1 MTDPDGTEEP
11 WKEPQGPDPR
21 PLGDALAAFVGRR
34 GWRRRMEGARVHA
47 SWREIAGE
55 ELARHS
61 EPVRLHG
68 GVLVVRVDSTVWATQ
83 VRALVGPL
91 LRRTNAVLGPGQA
104 RTVTVVTG
112 ALERREAPGG

>member
-1 MTDPDGTEEP
+1 MTDFDEFEER

-21 PLGDALAAFVGRR
+21 PLGDALTTFLGRR
-34 GWRRRMEGARVHA
+34 GWMQRMEGARVHA
-47 SWREIAGE
+47 SWQEIVGE
-55 ELARHS
+55 DLARHS

-68 GVLVVRVDSTVWATQ
+68 GVLVIRVDSTVWATQ

-104 RTVTVVTG
+104 RTVIVITG
-112 ALERREAPGG
+112 ALDRPPAAG